1 MSSSSCNFTSRAF
14 IEGLDATDPLASFR
28 QEFVIT
34 DEDVCYLDGNSLGRL
49 PLATIGVVNDYLH
62 NEWGAQM
69 VSGWNSWIDEA
80 QSTGDLIGRST
91 LGAEPGQ
98 MLAVDTT
105 SVNFYQ
111 LCHAAITARP
121 GRHKVISDTANFP
134 TDRYILEGLCQE
146 LGCELILINDEDG
159 EEYVTPEM
167 LAPYLDDDVA
177 LVTFSV
183 IQYRSGALHD
193 IARISQMTRDT
204 GALCI
209 WDASHAVGVVPMQL
223 DRDNAGLAIGCTYK
237 YGNAG
242 PGSPGWLYV
251 SKSLQQELHV
261 PIQGWF
267 AQDDQFAMA
276 QGFDRSPTI
285 RGFQIASP
293 SIIGLRCVQTS
304 FEMIAR
310 AGLTAI
316 AKKAATGT
324 EMMLA
329 LHDAWLAPL
338 GCSVITPRDANRRGG
353 HITIRHPEAR
363 RMSQALR
370 QFANVIVDFREPD
383 CIRVAMSP
391 LPTSYIEIWE
401 GFARIRELIKTRKYE
416 DVVESD
422 SRVT

>member
-1 MSSSSCNFTSRAF
+1 
-14 IEGLDATDPLASFR
+14 
-28 QEFVIT
+28 
-34 DEDVCYLDGNSLGRL
+34 
-49 PLATIGVVNDYLH
+49 
-62 NEWGAQM
+62 
-69 VSGWNSWIDEA
+69 
-80 QSTGDLIGRST
+80 
-91 LGAEPGQ
+91 
-98 MLAVDTT
+98 
-105 SVNFYQ
+105 
-111 LCHAAITARP
+111 
-121 GRHKVISDTANFP
+121 
-134 TDRYILEGLCQE
+134 
-146 LGCELILINDEDG
+146 
-159 EEYVTPEM
+159 
-167 LAPYLDDDVA
+167 
-177 LVTFSV
+177 
-183 IQYRSGALHD
+183 
-193 IARISQMTRDT
+193 
-204 GALCI
+204 
-209 WDASHAVGVVPMQL
+209 
-223 DRDNAGLAIGCTYK
+223 
-237 YGNAG
+237 
-242 PGSPGWLYV
+242 
-251 SKSLQQELHV
+251 
-261 PIQGWF
+261 
-267 AQDDQFAMA
+267 MA

-324 EMMLA
+324 EMMLT